1 MSCGLT
7 KPDLN
12 ITPKMVTDGVQVG
25 DGYEFV
31 GGHLTNPRFVGHQ
44 PDIKIYARE

>member
-12 ITPKMVTDGVQVG
+12 ITPNIVTDGVLVG
-25 DGYEFV
+25 DGYEFS
-31 GGHLTNPRFVGHQ
+31 GEQLTGPRFDTHQ
-44 PDIKIYARE
+44 SNIKIYAHE